1 MLKVKLLAI
10 LLLLALLSAVQI
22 GCYDKSRCA
31 GRANDTQEKLLE
43 CVTAAG
49 VREHLVAFQAIAD
62 EHGGNRATGMPGY
75 EASVDYVVDTLT
87 EVGYEVTLHSFEFI
101 FDPPNV
107 LLQHEPIDQSYATG
121 TIIGSGS
128 GEVSGPVIPVD
139 LALGTDPWPSEPT
152 NSTSGCETSDFVG
165 LDFSGT
171 SEIALLQEGACLFS
185 VKARNAEAAGA
196 EAVIFLIKDDLY
208 IERRATLMPDAMPSN
223 VELPL
228 VAVSLEHAL
237 DLAQE
242 DTEALVRDS
251 FPIEMTQYNVLA
263 ELPGEENGSVV
274 MVGAHLDSVFNG
286 PGISDNASGSA
297 AILETAVQMAEVEPH
312 NTVRFAWW
320 GAEETSPLLV
330 GSKAYVTSLT
340 QEELDGI
347 SLYLNFDM
355 ISSPNYVFF
364 IYDGE
369 TSDDLSVASRSTSSA
384 DITTLFASYY
394 TDSNLPF
401 ERLYP
406 DRRSDYAHFMAQ
418 GIPIGALFTG
428 AEYLKTAEQVS
439 IFGGKDGES
448 YDPCYHKPCDTLDNI
463 NMDALDVNADAAAMA
478 TFYYAMKND

>member
-1 MLKVKLLAI
+1 MLKVKLLAL
-10 LLLLALLSAVQI
+10 LLLLALLSAFQI
-22 GCYDKSRCA
+22 GCFEKSRCT
-31 GRANDTQEKLLE
+31 GRVNDTQEKLLE

-139 LALGTDPWPSEPT
+139 LALGTDPWPSEPA
-152 NSTSGCETSDFVG
+152 NSTSGCETSDFAG
-165 LDFSGT
+165 LDFSRT

-196 EAVIFLIKDDLY
+196 EAVIFLIKDDLN
-208 IERRATLMPDAMPSN
+208 IEMGFPVGRATLMPDAMPSN

-228 VAVSLEHAL
+228 VAVSLKHAL

-297 AILETAVQMAEVEPH
+297 AILETAVQMAEVER
-312 NTVRFAWW
+312 VRVKI
-320 GAEETSPLLV
+320 L
-330 GSKAYVTSLT
+330 
-340 QEELDGI
+340 
-347 SLYLNFDM
+347 
-355 ISSPNYVFF
+355 
-364 IYDGE
+364 
-369 TSDDLSVASRSTSSA
+369 
-384 DITTLFASYY
+384 
-394 TDSNLPF
+394 
-401 ERLYP
+401 
-406 DRRSDYAHFMAQ
+406 
-418 GIPIGALFTG
+418 
-428 AEYLKTAEQVS
+428 
-439 IFGGKDGES
+439 
-448 YDPCYHKPCDTLDNI
+448 
-463 NMDALDVNADAAAMA
+463 
-478 TFYYAMKND
+478 